1 MESTKEEQAKIARL
15 LEGARH
21 IVGPILPTGLATLD
35 GWTWRLESSQE
46 RSLLNRGAGEVNLIP
61 GVEIQGERGWLNTL
75 SVAFSDPETI
85 LHFVTDQWDFRVS
98 PFLINIINSPANN
111 TAVYCN
117 VYNPGTPMGPM
128 YGISW
133 TPSQFWPYKT
143 QVRLTAEHPITAL
156 TATSQV
162 VYFLLGRHFI
172 NNEKLFYE
180 TIVRESERQAVGR
193 VQVPIRRDT

>member
-1 MESTKEEQAKIARL
+1 MSTKEERAEIASL

-21 IVGPILPTGLATLD
+21 IVGSILPSGLATLE

-46 RSLLNRGAGEVNLIP
+46 RTLLNRGAGPVPLIP

-75 SVAFSDPETI
+75 SVAFSDPES
-85 LHFVTDQWDFRVS
+85 LFHFTCDQWDFTVS
-98 PFLINIINSPANN
+98 PFLLNILNSPENN

-117 VYNPGTPMGPM
+117 VYNPATPLGPL
-128 YGISW
+128 YGVSW

-143 QVRLTAEHPITAL
+143 QVRLTVEHPAGAL

-162 VYFLLGRHFI
+162 VFFILGRHFI

-180 TIVRESERQAVGR
+180 TTVREAERQAVGR
-193 VQVPIRRDT
+193 VQVPIRRNI

>member
-1 MESTKEEQAKIARL
+1 MSTKEERAEIASL

-21 IVGPILPTGLATLD
+21 IVGSILPSGLATLE

-46 RSLLNRGAGEVNLIP
+46 RVLLNRGAGPVPLIP

-75 SVAFSDPETI
+75 SVAFSDPES
-85 LHFVTDQWDFRVS
+85 LFHFTCDQWDFTVS
-98 PFLINIINSPANN
+98 PFLLNILNSPENN

-117 VYNPGTPMGPM
+117 VYNPATPLGPL
-128 YGISW
+128 YGVSW

-143 QVRLTAEHPITAL
+143 QVRLTVEHPAGAL

-162 VYFLLGRHFI
+162 VFFILGRHFI

-180 TIVRESERQAVGR
+180 TTVREAERQAVGR
-193 VQVPIRRDT
+193 VQVPIRRNI

>member
-1 MESTKEEQAKIARL
+1 MSTKEERAEIASL

-21 IVGPILPTGLATLD
+21 IVGPILPSGLATLE

-46 RSLLNRGAGEVNLIP
+46 RTLLNRGAGPVPLIP

-75 SVAFSDPETI
+75 SIAFSDPET
-85 LHFVTDQWDFRVS
+85 LFRFTCDQWDFTVS
-98 PFLINIINSPANN
+98 PFLLNLLNSPENN

-117 VYNPGTPMGPM
+117 VYNPATPIGPL
-128 YGISW
+128 YGVSW

-143 QVRLTAEHPITAL
+143 QVRLTVEHPAGAL

-162 VYFLLGRHFI
+162 VMFILGRHFI
-172 NNEKLFYE
+172 SNEKLFYE
-180 TIVRESERQAVGR
+180 TTVREAERQAVGR
-193 VQVPIRRDT
+193 VQVPIRRNT